1 MTHSRR
7 TPWSDLGTFWTFPNA
22 LTLMRLVLILPITY
36 LILVEGSL
44 VWITMLVVTALASDY
59 FDGRLARWSHTVSDW
74 GKVLD
79 PLVDKLGAAMVV
91 MALTMRGSLPEWFF
105 IGIVARDFIIFGGGV
120 IIRARTGQIVMSL
133 MSGKIAV
140 TGISLTVL
148 AALLQADLPVMRFL
162 IHGTSALLAWSLIRY
177 IIRFTVLVRRAPDSN
192 DN

>member
-7 TPWSDLGTFWTFPNA
+7 TPWSDLGSFWTIPNV

-36 LILVEGSL
+36 LILVDGSL
-44 VWITMLVVTALASDY
+44 VWITMLVVTALATDY

-105 IGIVARDFIIFGGGV
+105 FAIVARDFIIFAGGV

-148 AALLQADLPVMRFL
+148 AALLQADPPVMQFC
-162 IHGTSALLAWSLIRY
+162 IWGTSFLLAWSLFRY
-177 IIRFTVLVRRAPDSN
+177 IVRFTFLVRHAPDSN

>member
-1 MTHSRR
+1 MTHTRR

-44 VWITMLVVTALASDY
+44 VWITMLVVTALATDY

-105 IGIVARDFIIFGGGV
+105 IGIAARDFIIFGGGV